1 MKLTFPITQL
11 QKAGHKTIVLQGE
24 ADLQAS
30 LQKRFANIIN
40 AKKVKIDG
48 KLWREGA
55 GWQTDLQVATTLI
68 VPSTR
73 SLAPV
78 KLPLQ
83 LAITERYV
91 LAEDDDFNEEETKA
105 EQELDTPA
113 VIAITDDQIDLQK
126 AIEDHL
132 SLAIPTQ
139 VLTPAEKKADKM
151 PTGEGWQ
158 VMSEHDYQAQ
168 KQAKPAANPELA
180 KLKSLLT
187 KKEAAED
194 SDDQS
199 S

>member
-1 MKLTFPITQL
+1 MKLIFPITQL
-11 QKAGHKTIVLQGE
+11 QKAGHKMIVLQGE
-24 ADLQAS
+24 ADLETS
-30 LQKRFANIIN
+30 LQERFATILK
-40 AKKVKIDG
+40 ATKVKIDG

-55 GWQTDLQVATTLI
+55 GWQTDLQVETTLR

-73 SLAPV
+73 SLTPV

-83 LAITERYV
+83 LTISERYV
-91 LAEDDDFNEEETKA
+91 LAEDDDFNEEETEA
-105 EQELDTPA
+105 EQDPDTPA

-139 VLTPAEKKADKM
+139 VLTPEEKQADKM

-158 VMSEHDYQAQ
+158 VMSETDYESQ

-180 KLKSLLT
+180 KLKTLLN
-187 KKEAAED
+187 KKEQTKNG
-194 SDDQS
+194 DD
-199 S
+199 